1 MGIQTLSVM
10 TLSVLS
16 CGVFAED
23 SEYTSSYKNI
33 LNIHPKKV
41 GLTFGDISVFTCA
54 KLNIHI
60 YFLQIAATYLT
71 GDITDADA
79 SKTYMQLS
87 KKDPIIKLLYVTPEK
102 VCT

>member
-1 MGIQTLSVM
+1 MLSVM

-16 CGVFAED
+16 CGAFADD
-23 SEYTSSYKNI
+23 SEYTSSYKPGKN
-33 LNIHPKKV
+33 V